1 MKVRRREMLAGAST
15 AFATAASL
23 PAPAIAQGIKELRL
37 VTDWTED
44 MPGLRA
50 GANRMAQSITAM
62 SNGRLKVT
70 VYPSGSLVR
79 AFETFDAVSVGAADI
94 YHSDDAYFQSKSAA
108 LNFFAA
114 VPYGMTADGLS
125 SWIEFGGGRVLWD
138 EVGGQFNIKPL
149 MASNSGVQMVGWFN
163 KEVNSPEDF
172 KGLRYRMPELGAE
185 VLRRMGATVVT
196 TPGGEIVSALKS
208 GAIDANE
215 WIGPWMDIALG
226 LDKAA
231 DYYYYPGFHE
241 PGTNFTLG
249 INKTLWDGLSTSE
262 RAIIEAAAQAEV
274 TRSLAEFN
282 AENVKSLKALR
293 ADERIKIRRLNDELI
308 RTFGKLSK
316 EVLADT
322 AAKDPLTRKVY
333 DSYMAFL
340 AGVMDWGEL
349 SKPATATRAGW
360 RWRDVLDQLRHCEL
374 SEAISCE
381 RCRGPRDC
389 FVTLRAPRNDRP
401 D

>member
-1 MKVRRREMLAGAST
+1 MTTRRRGLLLGAS
-15 AFATAASL
+15 AVVAIGDLA
-23 PAPAIAQGIKELRL
+23 APAIAQGIKELKL
-37 VTDWTED
+37 VTDWTDD
-44 MPGLRA
+44 MPGLKA
-50 GANRMAQSITAM
+50 GAQRLAQSITAI
-62 SNGRLKVT
+62 SDGRLKVT
-70 VYPSGSLVR
+70 VYPADTLVR
-79 AFETFDAVSVGAADI
+79 AFETFDAVSAGVADM
-94 YHSDDAYFQSKSAA
+94 YHTDEVYFQNKSPA

-114 VPYGMTADGLS
+114 VPYGLTADELS
-125 SWIEFGGGRVLWD
+125 SWILFGGGQALWD
-138 EVGGQFNIKPL
+138 EVDAQFNIKPL
-149 MASNSGVQMVGWFN
+149 MATNSGTQMGGWFIR
-163 KEVNSPEDF
+163 EVNSPEAF

-196 TPGGEIVSALKS
+196 TPPGDIVNALKS
-208 GAIDANE
+208 GAIDASE

-249 INKTLWDGLSTSE
+249 INKTLWDELQASE
-262 RAIIEAAAQAEV
+262 HAVIEAAAQGEV
-274 TRSLAEFN
+274 TRSLAQFN
-282 AENVKSLKALR
+282 AENVKALKALR
-293 ADERIKIRRLNDELI
+293 ADGRVKLLRFSDELI

-349 SKPATATRAGW
+349 SETGYRDTRRLALG
-360 RWRDVLDQLRHCEL
+360 
-374 SEAISCE
+374 
-381 RCRGPRDC
+381 
-389 FVTLRAPRNDRP
+389 
-401 D
+401 